1 MQQRHLA
8 LLDIPW
14 PHEKVWAQLDNEQR
28 QAVIEVLA
36 RLMVQ
41 TIVPKAN
48 GEENDNE

>member
-14 PHEKVWAQLDNEQR
+14 PHKKVWAQLDNEQR

-41 TIVPKAN
+41 AMVPEAN
-48 GEENDNE
+48 EEENDNE